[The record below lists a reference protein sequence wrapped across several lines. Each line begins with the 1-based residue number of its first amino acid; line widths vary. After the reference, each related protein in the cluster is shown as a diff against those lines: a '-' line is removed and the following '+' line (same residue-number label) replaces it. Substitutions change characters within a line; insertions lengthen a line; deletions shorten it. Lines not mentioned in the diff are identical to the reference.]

1 MSPLLAIAR
10 IDVIPQEGDLYH
22 VVVQLENQG
31 FLPTYTS
38 KKALERDAVR
48 PIEVSLSLP
57 EKVSLISGRQWQEVG
72 HLEGRSNKAFTRLAE
87 AGTDYRCHLEWVVKA
102 PTPSEI
108 EIVAKAERAGTVR
121 QQILLN
127 GEFNSN
133 NSPDKI
139 SRE

>member
-10 IDVIPQEGDLYH
+10 TDVIPQEGDLYH

-38 KKALERDAVR
+38 KKALEREAVR

-57 EKVSLISGRQWQEVG
+57 EEVTLISGRQWQEVG
-72 HLEGRSNKAFTRLAE
+72 HLEGRSNKAFVRLTE
-87 AGTDYRCHLEWVVKA
+87 GTDYRCHLEWVVKA
-102 PTPSEI
+102 PPGSAI

-127 GEFNSN
+127 GEFNS
-133 NSPDKI
+133 KWG
-139 SRE
+139 